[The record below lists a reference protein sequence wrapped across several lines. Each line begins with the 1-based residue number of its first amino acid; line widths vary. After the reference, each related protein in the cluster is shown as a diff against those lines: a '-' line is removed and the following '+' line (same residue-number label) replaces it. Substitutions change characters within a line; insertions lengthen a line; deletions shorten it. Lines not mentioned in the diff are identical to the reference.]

1 MGIDLW
7 LALFIFGF
15 GSLIGVLVPGPDWRA
30 LLPQKAPE
38 PEPEPEPA
46 PPKVTGT
53 SSVAYSDENKSGYH
67 LLFVRYSDG
76 TSKVYRTEYGIVFHE
91 DLTGHRVR
99 GDSRNY
105 LVERFRYHKLEQDW
119 ENRSE

>member
-38 PEPEPEPA
+38 PGPA
-46 PPKVTGT
+46 PPKATGT